1 MDPCRW
7 GGPGERDH
15 HVQPESKGHVVRPTG
30 VSSSEAVGSPTVEV
44 EEVRTVSTGV
54 AVSHRVEVRFAP
66 VDNDPDLRFYVEALC
81 NGEVVAVGYGSDE
94 VDALL
99 DLIPALIPATHPE
112 YEPGTRHPED
122 GPGLT

>member
-1 MDPCRW
+1 MRVDPCRW

-66 VDNDPDLRFYVEALC
+66 VDDDPDLRFYVEALC

-99 DLIPALIPATHPE
+99 DLIPALIPATVNPLK
-112 YEPGTRHPED
+112 PWR
-122 GPGLT
+122 L